1 MINLLLLFAFGLLA
15 WFWQDSLRS
24 RERAIRAA
32 AQVCKEMGAQLLDQT
47 VSLESIKPA
56 RNKRGRLTLKRIYGF
71 DFSVA
76 GYERRRGRALMAGQ
90 TLEQVQID
98 ETEGTTIEVKE
109 P

>member
-1 MINLLLLFAFGLLA
+1 MINLLILFAFGLLA

-32 AQVCKEMGAQLLDQT
+32 AQACKEIGAQLLDQT

-56 RNKRGRLTLKRIYGF
+56 RNKRGRLTFKRIYGF

-98 ETEGTTIEVKE
+98 EIEGTTIEVKE
-109 P
+109 G